1 MLPDNLK
8 IKDFTLI
15 KILGTGSFSIVYLA
29 KYNDNG
35 LLYALK
41 KIHKTKYGETV
52 KREVE

>member
-29 KYNDNG
+29 RYNDNG

-41 KIHKTKYGETV
+41 KIL
-52 KREVE
+52 